1 MRQIV
6 YIISVILLFTAC
18 NSSNKT
24 NIKGEIANAKGE
36 TVYLKKLLV
45 NGTEIIDSAIIEN
58 SNAFKFKIESNAP
71 SFYQIA
77 ISNNTFITLLTNPG
91 EKINLN
97 IDKNHF
103 NNYTVEG
110 SVGSEQIQVLNN
122 RLKETKKKLDS
133 LSNLY
138 RQKENDIDFSEIS
151 KKINS
156 EYQAILK
163 TQRDSSISFILK
175 NINSFSS
182 IYALYQKIS
191 DDTYVLYKNRD
202 IQYVKLVAES
212 LEKKYP
218 QSPHVKAIVADKTKL
233 INNFNTLITQQKLN
247 TYLKNNKQT
256 HSNILEIKLPNIYGD
271 SISLNDNIH
280 NSFVLLSFWASWS
293 SESIKENLKLLKLY
307 KKYHNKGFEIY
318 QVSLDTKKEKWE
330 NAILFDELPWI
341 NVSDLQGRNSMTT
354 KIYNVQKLPTTFL
367 IRQGE
372 IISRD
377 INLNQLDKKLAI
389 VLN

>member
-6 YIISVILLFTAC
+6 YIISIILLFTAC

-24 NIKGEIANAKGE
+24 NINGEITNAKGE
-36 TVYLKKLLV
+36 TIYLKKLLV
-45 NGTEIIDSAIIEN
+45 NGTKVLDSIKLGD
-58 SNAFKFKIESNAP
+58 SKTFKFKTKNETP

-77 ISNNTFITLLTNPG
+77 INNNTFVTLLGKPG
-91 EKINLN
+91 EKIKLK
-97 IDKNHF
+97 IDNNNF
-103 NNYTVEG
+103 NNYSVEG
-110 SVGSEQIQVLNN
+110 SIGSQQIKTLNN
-122 RLKETKKKLDS
+122 RLKNTKRKLDS
-133 LSNLY
+133 ITNLY
-138 RQKENDIDFSEIS
+138 QQKQGETNFSEIS
-151 KKINS
+151 KKLNS

-191 DDTYVLYKNRD
+191 DATYVLYKNRD

-247 TYLKNNKQT
+247 TYLKNNKQA

-389 VLN
+389 ALN